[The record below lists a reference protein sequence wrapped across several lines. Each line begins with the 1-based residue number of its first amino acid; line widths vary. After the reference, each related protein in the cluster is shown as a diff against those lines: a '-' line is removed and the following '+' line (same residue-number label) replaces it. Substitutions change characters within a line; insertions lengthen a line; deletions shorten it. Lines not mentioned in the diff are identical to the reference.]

1 MDRGGAAAK
10 NTFRKLPGTNA
21 RMSKYIGESL
31 SIEDLQKRE
40 MEELAKK
47 HGVDLDNPGQM
58 VDSKDDDGEE
68 MVMGTSTKVT
78 VDELAEMAQNMTI
91 DKRNK
96 KKARVALQQTS
107 GV

>member
-1 MDRGGAAAK
+1 M
-10 NTFRKLPGTNA
+10 
-21 RMSKYIGESL
+21 I
-31 SIEDLQKRE
+31 
-40 MEELAKK
+40 
-47 HGVDLDNPGQM
+47 
-58 VDSKDDDGEE
+58 
-68 MVMGTSTKVT
+68 MGTSTKVT